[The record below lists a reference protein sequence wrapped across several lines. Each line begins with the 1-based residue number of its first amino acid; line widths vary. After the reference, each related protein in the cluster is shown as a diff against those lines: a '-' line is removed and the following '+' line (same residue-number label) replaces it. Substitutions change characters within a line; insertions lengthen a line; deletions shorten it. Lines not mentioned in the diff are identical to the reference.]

1 MARRTK
7 KLNRSLGGNILTFL
21 FLLLVGAFMVIPMIM
36 AISNSL
42 KPTDELFRFP
52 PTLFAQNPTFKN
64 FTDLFILMNNSWVP
78 FTRYFFN
85 TMFITTLGTV
95 GQIIVC
101 SLAAFPLAMYKFPG
115 NRFFSKMIELAL
127 MFNGTV
133 LWIPAYM
140 IMANLGLINTYW
152 SVILPAF
159 AAPIGLYLMRSFMM
173 QMPQALVEAAEIDGA
188 SKLRVFW
195 SIIMPNVKSAWLTL
209 TIFSVQGL
217 WNLGATVY
225 IQIESLKT
233 LPYALGQIV
242 SVGIARMGVGNA
254 VAVIMM
260 SVPIVIFIISQSN
273 ILETMA
279 TSGIKE

>member
-1 MARRTK
+1 MAKRYK
-7 KLNRSLGGNILTFL
+7 KVNRSRTGTILTFI
-21 FLLLVGAFMVIPMIM
+21 FLLLVGSFMVIPMIF

-42 KPTDELFRFP
+42 KPMDEIFRFP
-52 PTLFAQNPTFKN
+52 PTLFAQNPTSKN
-64 FTDLFILMNNSWVP
+64 FTDLFVLMNSSWVP
-78 FTRYFFN
+78 FSRYFFN
-85 TMFITTLGTV
+85 TMLITVAGTI
-95 GQIIVC
+95 GQIILC

-115 NRFFSKMIELAL
+115 NRFISKTIELAL
-127 MFNGTV
+127 MFNGAV

-140 IMANLGLINTYW
+140 IMAKLGFINTYW
-152 SVILPAF
+152 SIIIPAF
-159 AAPIGLYLMRSFMM
+159 ASPLGLYLMKSFMV
-173 QMPQALVEAAEIDGA
+173 QIPQALVEAAEIDGA
-188 SKLRVFW
+188 DKFRVFW

-209 TIFSVQGL
+209 AIFSVQGL

-225 IQIESLKT
+225 IQSESLKT

-260 SVPIVIFIISQSN
+260 TVPIVMFIISQSN
-273 ILETMA
+273 IIETMA